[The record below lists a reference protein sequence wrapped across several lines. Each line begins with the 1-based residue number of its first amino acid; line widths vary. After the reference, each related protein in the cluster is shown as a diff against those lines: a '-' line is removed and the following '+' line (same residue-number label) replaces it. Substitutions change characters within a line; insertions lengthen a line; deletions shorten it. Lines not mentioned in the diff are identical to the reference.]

1 VLEEIWLGLRS
12 GRVRIEARVG
22 PARAA
27 ALSLALVLGSACGE
41 IPPFPGTGQGAGA
54 STPAA
59 RPTPLANLQRTAEAT
74 AGASQPAAP
83 QATTAGATSTPSGPL
98 AALATLV
105 PAIPTGLPNLLERP
119 TATPV
124 PTPAPGTGASS
135 PEAAIQ
141 RAFEAAADGDEQALK
156 SVSDPAVHEN
166 PLPFLEMLGRG
177 DRKLTLTDMQYRT
190 IQNDGSFATVRVT
203 GRIGN
208 IPLLGER
215 SIDEKETAKR
225 IGGAWYLSRS
235 TDSGG
240 QRR

>member
-1 VLEEIWLGLRS
+1 M
-12 GRVRIEARVG
+12 
-22 PARAA
+22 
-27 ALSLALVLGSACGE
+27 
-41 IPPFPGTGQGAGA
+41 
-54 STPAA
+54 
-59 RPTPLANLQRTAEAT
+59 
-74 AGASQPAAP
+74 
-83 QATTAGATSTPSGPL
+83 
-98 AALATLV
+98 